1 MALIRNEILGIIESI
16 VGYSERSTE
25 KIWKYSVKGNQ
36 MWIWLDDNYAA
47 RSTIANSRRMKR
59 QVAVCV

>member
-1 MALIRNEILGIIESI
+1 MALIGKKILGTIESI

-25 KIWKYSVKGNQ
+25 KIWKYKVKGNE

-47 RSTIANSRRMKR
+47 RSTIANSKR
-59 QVAVCV
+59 TNKRVVIFV